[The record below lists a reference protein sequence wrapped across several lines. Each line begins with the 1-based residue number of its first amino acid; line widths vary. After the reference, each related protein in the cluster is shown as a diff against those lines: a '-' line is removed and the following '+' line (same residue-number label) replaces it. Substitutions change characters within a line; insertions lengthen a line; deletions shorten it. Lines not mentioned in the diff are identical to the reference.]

1 MKLFD
6 KVNIQGAVLTDLKMI
21 YHPKGNIYHAV
32 KKSDEGFEDFG
43 EAYFSTINKDEIK
56 GWKKH
61 QKMIMNIVV
70 PIGEVTFVL
79 FDDRENSNSI
89 NNFFSTTL
97 SPSNYFRLTIP
108 PGVWHAF
115 KGHHDVNLILD
126 VASIEHM
133 PDEIIRNDLGAI
145 PFDWSS
151 L

>member
-1 MKLFD
+1 MD
-6 KVNIQGAVLTDLKMI
+6 KVSIKGVVLTDLKMI
-21 YHPKGNIYHAV
+21 HHPQGNIYHAM
-32 KKSDEGFEDFG
+32 KNSDKGFVGFG
-43 EAYFSTINKDEIK
+43 EAYFSTINNNETK

-61 QKMIMNIVV
+61 QEMTMNIVV

-89 NNFFSTTL
+89 NNYFSITL

-133 PDEIIRNDLGAI
+133 PDEIIRNDLDAI

>member
-1 MKLFD
+1 
-6 KVNIQGAVLTDLKMI
+6 
-21 YHPKGNIYHAV
+21 
-32 KKSDEGFEDFG
+32 
-43 EAYFSTINKDEIK
+43 
-56 GWKKH
+56 
-61 QKMIMNIVV
+61 MNIVV

-89 NNFFSTTL
+89 NNLFPITL
-97 SPSNYFRLTIP
+97 FLSNYFRLTIL

-115 KGHHDVNLILD
+115 KSNLDVNLILD

-133 PDEIIRNDLGAI
+133 PDKIIRNDLDAI